1 MPDADPLPP
10 EPPLHRAARV
20 GDHAALLRL
29 FDSGADIETRAI
41 PAFERGTEGLT
52 PLMVAACSVDGASV
66 ATLALLLEGGA
77 DLRATSHSSTAA
89 WYAAGGDGGYENPS
103 DRNIP
108 DRVDR
113 LRYLLNAGLDAR
125 EGDDDRRALISQ
137 AARVGDPA
145 RVRLLLARGA
155 SPLGDEWVIPLFKAA
170 ASGSAECVRLLL
182 NAGADPNGLDWFG
195 QPALASARSPE
206 VVAVLLAAG
215 AKLDWR
221 NSQED
226 LLDAVFTAITD
237 ADPPFTQGFAV
248 AEALLHAGLS
258 LDKID
263 SQGWSRLAFAAFR
276 EQAAVVEFLL
286 SRGVSLAND
295 NEGSTLLHWVCW
307 QGEHD
312 PEIDAACERIIRGLV
327 AAGISVDARTR
338 RQRTPLHEAV
348 TGDWGKPNRCRDAP
362 RARRG
367 SGLGRLPGSDP
378 AASRRRPRRNC
389 LRRNAAPGGG
399 ESGPRRP
406 GGHDTERP
414 CPSAPSYSAPDR
426 LRGLVAVAGRG
437 KRAGATGASRSRAAR
452 GVRRVCLSPRRGS
465 AASPAGDRRPVH
477 TNDWRINRL
486 LCRNL

>member
-1 MPDADPLPP
+1 MAVFDLIPP

-20 GDHAALLRL
+20 GDHAALRRL
-29 FDSGADIETRAI
+29 LDSSADIETRAI

-66 ATLALLLEGGA
+66 ETLALLLERGA

-103 DRNIP
+103 DRTTP

-113 LRYLLNAGLDAR
+113 LRYLLDAGLDAR

-155 SPLGDEWVIPLFKAA
+155 SPLGDEWVIPLFEAA

-182 NAGADPNGLDWFG
+182 DAGADPNGHDYFG
-195 QPALASARSPE
+195 RSALASARSPE

-258 LDKID
+258 LEKID

-295 NEGSTLLHWVCW
+295 NEGSTPLHWVCW

-312 PEIDAACERIIRGLV
+312 PEIDAACERIVRRLV
-327 AAGISVDARTR
+327 VAGISVDARTR

-348 TGDWGKPNRCRDAP
+348 TGDWGNPIAVGTLLALGAEVDSVDYRGRTPLHRAVAHGGTACVETLLQAGANPDHADQEGTTPRDL
-362 RARRG
+362 ARRHPAIARLIG
-367 SGLGRLPGSDP
+367 SGDWSQSPV
-378 AASRRRPRRNC
+378 A
-389 LRRNAAPGGG
+389 
-399 ESGPRRP
+399 ESGPERRARL
-406 GGHDTERP
+406 EAALRVV
-414 CPSAPSYSAPDR
+414 SAAY
-426 LRGLVAVAGRG
+426 
-437 KRAGATGASRSRAAR
+437 ASRHAVEAPQ
-452 GVRRVCLSPRRGS
+452 VRQAIADLFTRMTGE
-465 AASPAGDRRPVH
+465 
-477 TNDWRINRL
+477 
-486 LCRNL
+486 